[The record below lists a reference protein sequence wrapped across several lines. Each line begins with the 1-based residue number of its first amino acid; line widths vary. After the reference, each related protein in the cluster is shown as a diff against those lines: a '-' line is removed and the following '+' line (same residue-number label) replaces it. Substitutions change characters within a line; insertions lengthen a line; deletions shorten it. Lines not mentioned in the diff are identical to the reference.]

1 MTHAFVELNGR
12 DLGLYVLL
20 EAENRDFLGQY
31 FKNTRGNLYE
41 AYLQD
46 IDQRL
51 DQDNGKETSQA
62 DLKVL
67 LEATKEPN
75 AVERWKRLNQ
85 VMDVDRFISFTV
97 LEMFVSHTDGYAFNR
112 NNFRLYHDPYSDRM
126 TFLTHGI
133 DWAFGNPGIS
143 IRPPLQSLVVKAVL
157 QTPEGRRLYRERVP
171 QLFTNCFRVEVLTN
185 RVNQQVAKLKAAARN
200 PNEAREFENY
210 GANLRNM
217 IVARAKNIAEQLAAP
232 EPEPLKFDAAGMAR
246 LPGWRAKTDSG
257 EAKLETLSDAGKST
271 LHINANKAAC
281 VASWR
286 SRIQL
291 AAGKYRFEGKA
302 RATGVV
308 PQTAEPGIGAG
319 IRISGG
325 KRTNKLSG
333 DADWTALVY
342 EFEGAPTHHA
352 SHVPVKLVNNPIFK
366 PFELLLAMFAPPAYG
381 AFDPTWVLAVC
392 VPLFFGFVIG
402 DIGFGLVALAVAL
415 LFRSM
420 AQSDKT
426 LDLGPLGIAVPPKP
440 LMNLSTVL
448 TWMAAWS
455 IVFGFAY
462 GELFGSTGE
471 NLGIERSGKTLVIEG
486 RQRVATKDTL
496 FFKMWNMLQ
505 QQYRFEFVP
514 ANLAGLTAFLEDSY
528 LGTSTA
534 INLSTVTKVNFA
546 VTADAK
552 SSAANRFK
560 VVFRPAAV
568 AVNGKPSIKV

>member
-1 MTHAFVELNGR
+1 MMRCFLLAGILWLTVRLSPVQAADASTNRMKSPPGAEIFSDPIIRKFRIAIAEPDLTELKKDNRKYVRATVTQGDKVFKDVGVHLKCNGSFQPLDRKPCFSVKFDRYTRGQKYLGLSKFMLNNSAQDGTFLAEFIATGLFRDAGVPAARITHAFVELNGR

-20 EAENRDFLGQY
+20 EAENKDFLSQY

-62 DLKVL
+62 DLKALFEV
-67 LEATKEPN
+67 TKEPN
-75 AVERWKRLNQ
+75 AAERWKRLNQ

-171 QLFTNCFRVEVLTN
+171 QLFTNCFRVDVLTN

-217 IVARAKNIAEQLAAP
+217 IVARAKNIAEQLAVP

-246 LPGWRAKTDSG
+246 LPGWRIKTDSG
-257 EAKLETLSDAGKST
+257 AAKLETLNDAGKST

-286 SRIQL
+286 SRVQL

-302 RATGVV
+302 RAAGVV
-308 PQTAEPGIGAG
+308 PQTTDPGIGAG
-319 IRISGG
+319 LRISGG
-325 KRTNKLSG
+325 KRTNKISG
-333 DADWTALVY
+333 DADWTALAH
-342 EFEGAPTHHA
+342 EFEVLEGGEEVDLVCELRAQKGEVWFE
-352 SHVPVKLVNNPIFK
+352 SDSLKLI
-366 PFELLLAMFAPPAYG
+366 
-381 AFDPTWVLAVC
+381 
-392 VPLFFGFVIG
+392 
-402 DIGFGLVALAVAL
+402 
-415 LFRSM
+415 
-420 AQSDKT
+420 
-426 LDLGPLGIAVPPKP
+426 
-440 LMNLSTVL
+440 
-448 TWMAAWS
+448 
-455 IVFGFAY
+455 
-462 GELFGSTGE
+462 
-471 NLGIERSGKTLVIEG
+471 
-486 RQRVATKDTL
+486 RQK
-496 FFKMWNMLQ
+496 
-505 QQYRFEFVP
+505 
-514 ANLAGLTAFLEDSY
+514 
-528 LGTSTA
+528 
-534 INLSTVTKVNFA
+534 
-546 VTADAK
+546 
-552 SSAANRFK
+552 
-560 VVFRPAAV
+560 
-568 AVNGKPSIKV
+568 